1 MTEDKE
7 GLHQLLQFK
16 NFDPLTVF
24 PDMELELS
32 SNTAL
37 FRNSRKPVSVEEAI
51 IFCNLSK
58 AVLDIFY

>member
-32 SNTAL
+32 GNTAL

-51 IFCNLSK
+51 TFCNLSK
-58 AVLDIFY
+58 AVLDIFN